1 MGLDTTHGCW
11 NGAYSSFNKF
21 RHDLANQIGI
31 NLDDYAG
38 YGGDKD
44 LESIEHGIMPLLNH
58 SDCDGSLSVEE
69 SKSIAEGLA
78 FILDDLTLSPEE
90 EFNPYNL
97 KFKIERFRNGL
108 LEAIENDEIVEFH

>member
-11 NGAYSSFNKF
+11 NGPYSSFNRF

-31 NLDDYAG
+31 KLEEYAG
-38 YGGDKD
+38 YGGEKD

-69 SKSIAEGLA
+69 SKSIEEGLSL
-78 FILDDLTLSPEE
+78 ILDNLTLSPEE
-90 EFNPYNL
+90 ELNPYNL

-108 LEAIENDEIVEFH
+108 IDAIGNNEIVEFH